1 MTKKLE
7 IQHSSLASATRA
19 TATKAEGHKVVAAEH
34 TSVLGTSS
42 SAQIIRNP
50 QNVSQMKQA
59 LADHQL
65 TIHNLKFEKKQVVK
79 ERDDLE
85 RLLSDAEA
93 RNFELRDDINEVLQ
107 RSFSSI
113 EDLKREIK
121 SVLAA
126 NP

>member
-1 MTKKLE
+1 M
-7 IQHSSLASATRA
+7 
-19 TATKAEGHKVVAAEH
+19 
-34 TSVLGTSS
+34 
-42 SAQIIRNP
+42 
-50 QNVSQMKQA
+50 SQMKQA